1 MSRHMKISAAR
12 CIRQLN
18 IERFTKKL
26 SRISGSS
33 KNIVNLLKI
42 YNFYKASF
50 FRRSLEKQ
58 KQKQKQNRQTN
69 TPANMPKL
77 VEKGGYKFILLD
89 GLYYKLTKKSYSQ
102 EEIEKWCAGRE
113 SASSKMKMYHKEKKI
128 EREKK
133 ENDQATKTNA
143 IYKREISNYPEAL
156 RELFAQ

>member
-1 MSRHMKISAAR
+1 
-12 CIRQLN
+12 
-18 IERFTKKL
+18 
-26 SRISGSS
+26 
-33 KNIVNLLKI
+33 LKI

-58 KQKQKQNRQTN
+58 KQKQNQNRQTN
-69 TPANMPKL
+69 TPTNMPKI

-113 SASSKMKMYHKEKKI
+113 SASSKMKMYHKEKKT

-133 ENDQATKTNA
+133 AEDQEIELNA
-143 IYKREISNYPEAL
+143 IYNREISNYPTEL
-156 RELFAQ
+156 QELFIK

>member
-1 MSRHMKISAAR
+1 MKISAAR

-50 FRRSLEKQ
+50 FRRSLKKQ
-58 KQKQKQNRQTN
+58 KQKQKQNQNRQTN
-69 TPANMPKL
+69 TPTNMPKI
-77 VEKGGYKFILLD
+77 VAKGGYKFILLD

-113 SASSKMKMYHKEKKI
+113 SASSKMKMYHKEKKT

-143 IYKREISNYPEAL
+143 IYKREILNYPEAL